1 MATTAILLTNLG
13 SPDSPAPKDVK
24 TYLDEFL
31 MDERVIDLPY
41 WLRLPLVRGII
52 TPFRSRQ
59 SAKKYQT
66 IWTDRGSPLV
76 DTTRQLTALVAASAH
91 LPAYM
96 CMRYANPS
104 PTVVLAEIAKQN
116 PDLQELKLVPLYPH
130 YAMSSYETGVEHVQ
144 NAHRQG
150 GYRFALTVVPP
161 FYNQAAYVAALA
173 NSLRPYLAQPPD
185 HVLFSYHGI
194 PERHVKKTDPG
205 RRHCLQT
212 ADCCNVAAPAHAFCY
227 RHQVKETTRLVAEQ
241 LGLAADRHSF
251 SFQSRLGTDRWLRP
265 YTAELLGQLPK
276 RGIRHLVIACPAFVS
291 DCLETLEEI
300 HEEGHE
306 IFREAGGQ
314 TFTPVPCLNLNPD
327 WVETLVNDLL
337 PTAR

>member
-13 SPDSPAPKDVK
+13 SPDSPAPTDVK
-24 TYLDEFL
+24 KYLDEFL

-41 WLRLPLVRGII
+41 WLRLPLVRGLI
-52 TPFRSRQ
+52 TPLRSRQ

-66 IWTDRGSPLV
+66 IWTDQGSPLV
-76 DTTRQLTALVAASAH
+76 HTTRQLTQLVAAAAH
-91 LPAYM
+91 QPTYM
-96 CMRYANPS
+96 CMRYANPT
-104 PTVVLAEIAKQN
+104 PQAVLAQIAKQH
-116 PDLQELKLVPLYPH
+116 PDLKELKLVPLYPH
-130 YAMSSYETGVEHVQ
+130 YAMSSYETAVEHVKA
-144 NAHRQG
+144 AHRQG
-150 GYRFALTVVPP
+150 NYPFALTVVPP
-161 FYNQAAYVAALA
+161 FYNQAAYVTALA
-173 NSLRPYLAQPPD
+173 NSLRPHLNPLPD

-205 RRHCLQT
+205 RQHCLQT

-227 RHQVKETTRLVAEQ
+227 RHQVKETTRLVAQQ
-241 LGLAADRHSF
+241 LDLAPERHSF

-300 HEEGHE
+300 HEEGRE
-306 IFREAGGQ
+306 IFLEAGGQ
-314 TFTPVPCLNLNPD
+314 TFIPVPCLNLNPD
-327 WVETLVNDLL
+327 WVEALVHHLL
-337 PTAR
+337 PAAQ